1 MGASVKMNIFTCRM
15 EISMMEC
22 NKNCDEIRN
31 LSNIQ
36 EDFIRSM
43 GEIMDK
49 LDASQLM
56 VEGNAFDAINSS
68 DTALNLVKEGIAS
81 VDELINRI
89 TCLNSKIDVSYKKL
103 GDLVELSNKV
113 GELSKVIGTISNRTG
128 VLSVTTSIEAAR
140 GTISEVGIGQ
150 IAKEM
155 KNLSGETAICSGEMD
170 ETVQAIQIFVS
181 DVTETM
187 VNLYE
192 MAEKQNEMIGDVK
205 SVLQKILDASYV
217 SNDVSRNMEH
227 EIAFQHDITDSAMNA
242 IDEITKKA
250 AKVGLFKLDE

>member
-1 MGASVKMNIFTCRM
+1 
-15 EISMMEC
+15 MMEC
-22 NKNCDEIRN
+22 NKNCEEIRN

-43 GEIMDK
+43 GDIMDK
-49 LDASQLM
+49 LDTSQLM

-68 DTALNLVKEGIAS
+68 DTALNLVKEGIVS

-89 TCLNSKIDVSYKKL
+89 TCLNSKIDDSYKKM
-103 GDLVELSNKV
+103 GDLIELSNKV
-113 GELSKVIGTISNRTG
+113 KELSKVIGTISNRTG
-128 VLSVTTSIEAAR
+128 VLSITASIEAAK
-140 GTISEVGIGQ
+140 GTISEEGISQ
-150 IAKEM
+150 MAKEM
-155 KNLSGETAICSGEMD
+155 KNLSGETATCSNEMD

-187 VNLYE
+187 ANLYD
-192 MAEKQNEMIGDVK
+192 MSEKQNAMIGDVK

-227 EIAFQHDITDSAMNA
+227 EIAYQRDITDSAMNA
-242 IDEITKKA
+242 INEISDKA
-250 AKVGLFKLDE
+250 AKVGLLKLEME